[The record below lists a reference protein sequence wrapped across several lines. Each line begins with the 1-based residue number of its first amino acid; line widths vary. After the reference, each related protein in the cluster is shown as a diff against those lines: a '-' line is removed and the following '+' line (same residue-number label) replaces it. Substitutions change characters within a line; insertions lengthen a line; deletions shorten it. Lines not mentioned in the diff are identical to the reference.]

1 MKRKTQYTIEMDSHL
16 SAKAWKLLS
25 ENFEITFLKRHHSLD
40 GQDMYW
46 HFRLDGEK
54 SDEDKTK

>member
-1 MKRKTQYTIEMDSHL
+1 MKQKTQYTIEMDSHL

-25 ENFEITFLKRHHSLD
+25 ENFEITVLKRNHSSD
-40 GQDMYW
+40 GQDIHW

-54 SDEDKTK
+54 ADED

>member
-1 MKRKTQYTIEMDSHL
+1 MKQKTQYTNEMDSHL

-25 ENFEITFLKRHHSLD
+25 ENFEITVLKRNHSSD
-40 GQDMYW
+40 GQDIYW

-54 SDEDKTK
+54 ADED